1 MPSLHAAQQPS
12 ARDAAALET
21 EVNLLKA
28 ELEATKRRLESDVAR
43 AKEDALG
50 VMRATGDTHI
60 LKRLYRRLP
69 GGGGRGGGD
78 EGHRIKRLYR
88 SC

>member
-12 ARDAAALET
+12 GRDAAALET

-28 ELEATKRRLESDVAR
+28 ELKATKRRLENDVAC

-50 VMRATGDTHI
+50 VMRATGNTHAHT
-60 LKRLYRRLP
+60 RAHAHAEV
-69 GGGGRGGGD
+69 GWVVMGVVMV
-78 EGHRIKRLYR
+78 
-88 SC
+88 